1 MINGTLSLQECIDI
15 LNKMVNSYF
24 EDVDWDG
31 EEAIYLLVINNEITR
46 ELLENLIGDIDATGS
61 YLKQFADK
69 DTIDISIIWGEI
81 CDYHNVDIRF
91 NGYKKEFYIKN

>member
-15 LNKMVNSYF
+15 LNKMVGSYF
-24 EDVDWDG
+24 VESDSSG
-31 EEAIYLLVINNEITR
+31 EEIIYLLVENNEETR
-46 ELLENLIGDIDATGS
+46 ELLEELICDIDATGS
-61 YLKQFADK
+61 YLKQFAEK

-81 CDYHNVDIRF
+81 CDYHDIDIRF